1 AVDSKEL
8 VSDHFRL
15 VFLAGLEGAGHH
27 YFMAADRH
35 MFDNNPDLPRIWEE
49 HNIDLN
55 PYYLPSFMGG
65 KACRYAEKEN
75 QARAEMRKLANAA
88 ASMPSPGTIYV
99 EHHEQAWSYPTGH
112 GVHKAM
118 QYLDLQRMAETA
130 ADEGVD
136 FRVLYL
142 QRSAG
147 DIIIANTVHRR
158 FQNYLNDPHEGTPE
172 ERFLE
177 YMRVL
182 FTDIA
187 VLHSFLLELSPGH
200 VICHDWDVLGDEEQ
214 ATRIADFI
222 SPNEFVAGC
231 VKSSLMRTARHRP
244 ANVIPLPF
252 DGGDAI
258 VARLQRKLDAFEE
271 VLCGPKRSA

>member
-1 AVDSKEL
+1 MFTCVSRSSLFSGHVSCDKIQTVSHLPVPWIYQLVPAPINSNTTLSIYYHLNLRRNVTLSPPKLNMHCHVFLRSFLPIRLPVPVPQLRL
-8 VSDHFRL
+8 VSSYLSDREGSSPKLL
-15 VFLAGLEGAGHH
+15 V
-27 YFMAADRH
+27 
-35 MFDNNPDLPRIWEE
+35 
-49 HNIDLN
+49 
-55 PYYLPSFMGG
+55 S
-65 KACRYAEKEN
+65 
-75 QARAEMRKLANAA
+75 
-88 ASMPSPGTIYV
+88 
-99 EHHEQAWSYPTGH
+99 
-112 GVHKAM
+112 
-118 QYLDLQRMAETA
+118 
-130 ADEGVD
+130 
-136 FRVLYL
+136 
-142 QRSAG
+142 
-147 DIIIANTVHRR
+147 
-158 FQNYLNDPHEGTPE
+158 YLNDPHEGTPE